1 MAVES
6 GVAWQ
11 AEGTT
16 RVSIPGL
23 ARLKRFARRQP
34 LGAISLVAI
43 MLLLFAAIF
52 ADSGLLRTT
61 DPKEFGSDILVSP
74 GADHWFGT
82 NRNGQDLYS
91 RVVYGARPSLM
102 VGMGTV
108 LISVIGGTVLG
119 LLAGY
124 LGRVVDTV
132 ISRLAEVL
140 LSFPAILFGLVV
152 ATWLGPGLRS
162 VVIAVSIIFTPVIMR
177 IIRAGVLME
186 RHRPYVDAARVIGCS
201 ETRVMFRHI
210 LPNIT
215 PLVIVVASTTLPAAI
230 LAESALTF
238 LGVGLPLGEPSWGN
252 DLGPQA
258 RAYFNTAWWLA
269 VFPGLALSI
278 TVLAFNLLGD
288 ALRDELDPRLRG
300 SGLGER

>member
-1 MAVES
+1 MAVDVQTAAVLE
-6 GVAWQ
+6 GARVQGPAWL
-11 AEGTT
+11 
-16 RVSIPGL
+16 RR
-23 ARLKRFARRQP
+23 ARLFVRRQP
-34 LGAISLVAI
+34 LGAASLVVI
-43 MLLLFAAIF
+43 GILVFAAVF
-52 ADSGLLRTT
+52 ADAPFMRTS
-61 DPKEFGSDILVSP
+61 DPQAFGTNILVGPS
-74 GADHWFGT
+74 ADHWFGT

-91 RVVYGARPSLM
+91 RVVYGARPSLL
-102 VGMGTV
+102 VGVATV
-108 LISVIGGTVLG
+108 VISVAGGTVLG

-124 LGRVVDTV
+124 LGGVVDTA

-162 VVIAVSIIFTPVIMR
+162 VIVAISIIFTPVIMR
-177 IIRAGVLME
+177 IIRGAVLVE
-186 RHRPYVDAARVIGCS
+186 RHRMYVDAARVIGCS
-201 ETRVMFRHI
+201 EARLMFRHI
-210 LPNIT
+210 LPNIG

-258 RAYFNTAWWLA
+258 RAYFNMAWWLA
-269 VFPGLALSI
+269 VFPGLALSL

-300 SGLGER
+300 TGIDR

>member
-1 MAVES
+1 MATEAQA
-6 GVAWQ
+6 GVLA
-11 AEGTT
+11 GP
-16 RVSIPGL
+16 VSRPTFGL
-23 ARLKRFARRQP
+23 GRLKRFARRQP
-34 LGAISLVAI
+34 LGTASAVVIG
-43 MLLLFAAIF
+43 LLIFAAVF
-52 ADSGLLRTT
+52 ADAPFMRTT
-61 DPKEFGSDILVSP
+61 DPKEFGSNILVPPS
-74 GADHWFGT
+74 GEHWFGT

-102 VGMGTV
+102 VGMATV
-108 LISVIGGTVLG
+108 LISVVGGTVLG

-124 LGRVVDTV
+124 LGGVVDTV
-132 ISRLAEVL
+132 ISRLSEVL

-152 ATWLGPGLRS
+152 ATWLGPGLKA
-162 VVIAVSIIFTPVIMR
+162 VIIAISIIFTPVIMR
-177 IIRAGVLME
+177 IIRGAVLVE
-186 RHRPYVDAARVIGCS
+186 RQRMYVDAARVIGCS
-201 ETRVMFRHI
+201 EARLMFRHI
-210 LPNIT
+210 LPNIG

-258 RAYFNTAWWLA
+258 RAYFNMAWWLA
-269 VFPGLALSI
+269 VFPGVALSL

-300 SGLGER
+300 SGLGEG